1 MKQYKEIHVALKCGH
16 TAIWDAEKG
25 DWDDY
30 CYGGPIFIIKKD
42 GEWVG
47 IYNMDIVAS
56 IIVK

>member
-1 MKQYKEIHVALKCGH
+1 MKQYKEIHVALKCGM

-25 DWDDY
+25 EWDDC
-30 CYGGPIFIIKKD
+30 CYDGPVFIIKKD
-42 GEWVG
+42 GAWVG